1 MERDVHVPAN
11 RFTQYIYSEITD
23 TEYECLG
30 RFVAD
35 HYVIIYNWHPDN
47 PDFPSLRSRP
57 SICTNLKLI
66 AELGDIF
73 SKHEEQESAAT

>member
-1 MERDVHVPAN
+1 MERDKNPPADK
-11 RFTQYIYSEITD
+11 FLHYIYSEITE
-23 TEYECLG
+23 TEFGCLG

-57 SICTNLKLI
+57 SICTDLKLI

-73 SKHEEQESAAT
+73 HIEEGNSSS